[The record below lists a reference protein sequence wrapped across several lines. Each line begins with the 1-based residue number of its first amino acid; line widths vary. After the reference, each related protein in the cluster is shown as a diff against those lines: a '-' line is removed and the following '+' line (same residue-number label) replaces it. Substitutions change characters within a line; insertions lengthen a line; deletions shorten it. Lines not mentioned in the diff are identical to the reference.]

1 MMRNVRIAL
10 GLAACVALAAFASGC
25 STAGPFVTNI
35 SSDGQGNII
44 VEKNMVKYNSFTGNV
59 STGENPTVQT
69 IRVIPEK
76 TQDDKGGK

>member
-1 MMRNVRIAL
+1 MMRHAKITLVLLAL
-10 GLAACVALAAFASGC
+10 AGLAVAVSGC

-69 IRVIPEK
+69 IRVVPEK
-76 TQDDKGGK
+76 STEDKGGK